1 MDRDIATKIVAFIH
15 AATGMN
21 SIVCD
26 LEGTIVAAQVASR
39 IGTVHSGART
49 MLAENLPHM
58 IVTEAEELASGGV
71 VRAGINLPI
80 RHNDALIGS
89 IGIPG
94 DPEKTLLVTQMASG
108 LFSKELRERELLER
122 LMGHAAQMDTA
133 ITAIV
138 ATTSQ
143 VNAAQGRVADMVDE
157 VEQLVGDS
165 LTDIQTTG
173 EVVGTIQSVASN
185 TQMLGL
191 NAAIE
196 AAHAKQHGRGFAIVA
211 EAVRKLSEQSSRA
224 ADQIQ
229 VAQSHLSGSMTRVAE
244 VSKDLTAQAHEQA
257 RATTDIAGKVQ
268 DLKHVSEALMAL
280 TRA

>member
-1 MDRDIATKIVAFIH
+1 MDRDIADKIVDFIFT
-15 AATGMN
+15 ATGMN

-26 LEGTIVAAQVASR
+26 LDGTIVAAKVTSR
-39 IGTVHSGART
+39 IGTVHTGARK
-49 MLAENLPHM
+49 MLAENLPRM
-58 IVTEAEELASGGV
+58 VITAEEEAASGGV

-80 RHNDALIGS
+80 RHNDAPIGS

-108 LFSKELRERELLER
+108 LFSKELRERELLAR
-122 LMGHAAQMDTA
+122 LVEHAAQMDTA
-133 ITAIV
+133 IAAIV
-138 ATTSQ
+138 ATASQ
-143 VNAAQGRVADMVDE
+143 VNAAQGRVAGMVDE
-157 VEQLVGDS
+157 VEQLVDAS
-165 LTDIQTTG
+165 LADIQTTG

-229 VAQSHLSGSMTRVAE
+229 AAQAHLNGSMTRVAE
-244 VSKDLTAQAHEQA
+244 VSRDLTAQSHEQT
-257 RATTDIAGKVQ
+257 RATTDIAGMVQ
-268 DLKHVSEALMAL
+268 DLKQVSEALMAL